1 MTFLDAWNLAFPPMM
16 WVLAL
21 VCGVLSAVGFYKFVY
36 FLSIGYGLA
45 ISGVGITLI
54 IMFSKSITIG
64 SLVQCLLLIIY
75 GIRLSG
81 FLIVREAKSI
91 SYRSTL
97 EETTKTEKPMPI
109 FVKCSI
115 WICVIA
121 LYVAQTSPVYYRMS
135 NNLQQG
141 IIPWVGALIMAVAL
155 IIETISD
162 MQKSAAKNKNPR
174 RFCDTGLYKYVRCP
188 NYFGEILFWTGVFI
202 SGFGALKG
210 LWQWVIAI
218 MGYILIIYVM
228 FSGAKRLEIRQNKN
242 YGQHEEYQTYIKK
255 TPILIPFTTLYSLTD
270 WDFIKI

>member
-1 MTFLDAWNLAFPPMM
+1 MTFLDAWNLAFPPLM

-21 VCGVLSAVGFYKFVY
+21 VCGLLSSIGFYKFVY

-54 IMFSKSITIG
+54 IMFSKSLSAG
-64 SLVQCLLLIIY
+64 CLVQCLLFIIY

-81 FLIVREAKSI
+81 FLIVRELKSI
-91 SYRSTL
+91 TYRNTL

-109 FVKCSI
+109 FVKFSI

-121 LYVAQTSPVYYRMS
+121 LYVAQTSPVYYRLS
-135 NNLQQG
+135 NNLPQG
-141 IIPWVGALIMAVAL
+141 ILPWIGALIMAVAL

-162 MQKSAAKNKNPR
+162 MQKSTAKKQNPR
-174 RFCDTGLYKYVRCP
+174 RFCDTGLYKFVRCP

-202 SGFGALKG
+202 SGFGAFKG
-210 LWQWVIAI
+210 TWQWIIAI
-218 MGYILIIYVM
+218 MGYVLIIYVM
-228 FSGAKRLEIRQNKN
+228 FSGAKRLEIRQSKN
-242 YGQHEEYQTYIKK
+242 YGQSEEYQTYIKT

>member
-1 MTFLDAWNLAFPPMM
+1 MTFLDAWNLAFPPLM

-21 VCGVLSAVGFYKFVY
+21 VCGVLSAIGFYKFVY

-54 IMFSKSITIG
+54 IMFSKSLTIG
-64 SLVQCLLLIIY
+64 CLAQCLLFIVY

-81 FLIVREAKSI
+81 FLIVRELKSTT
-91 SYRSTL
+91 YRNTL
-97 EETTKTEKPMPI
+97 EETTKTEKPMPL
-109 FVKCSI
+109 FVKFSI

-121 LYVAQTSPVYYRMS
+121 LYVAQTSPVYYRLS
-135 NNLQQG
+135 NNLPQG
-141 IIPWVGALIMAVAL
+141 ILPWVGALIMAVAL

-162 MQKSAAKNKNPR
+162 MQKSTAKKQNPR
-174 RFCDTGLYKYVRCP
+174 RFCDTGLYRFVRCP
-188 NYFGEILFWTGVFI
+188 NYYGEILFWTGVFI

-210 LWQWVIAI
+210 AWQWIIAT

-242 YGQHEEYQTYIKK
+242 YGQNEEYQAYVKK
-255 TPILIPFTTLYSLTD
+255 TPILLPFTRLNSLTG
-270 WDFIKI
+270 WDFIK

>member
-1 MTFLDAWNLAFPPMM
+1 MTFLDAWNLAFPPLM

-21 VCGVLSAVGFYKFVY
+21 VCGVLSAIGFYKFVY

-54 IMFSKSITIG
+54 IMFSKSISVG
-64 SLVQCLLLIIY
+64 CLVQCLLFIIY

-81 FLIVREAKSI
+81 FLIIREIKS
-91 SYRSTL
+91 STYRNTL

-109 FVKCSI
+109 FVKFSI
-115 WICVIA
+115 WFCVVA
-121 LYVAQTSPVYYRMS
+121 LYVAQTSPVYYRLS
-135 NNLQQG
+135 NNLPQG
-141 IIPWVGALIMAVAL
+141 FIPWVGALIMAVAL

-162 MQKSAAKNKNPR
+162 MQKSAAKKQNPR
-174 RFCDTGLYKYVRCP
+174 RFCDTGLYKIVRCP

-210 LWQWVIAI
+210 AWQWIIAI

-228 FSGAKRLEIRQNKN
+228 FSGAKRLESRQNKN
-242 YGQHEEYQTYIKK
+242 YGQHEEYQAYIKK
-255 TPILIPFTTLYSLTD
+255 TPILLPFTTIYSLTS
-270 WDFIKI
+270 WKFIK